1 MGRGGPGGD
10 EAADGAVAGGLPPVG
25 ELDVLR
31 KSLYLGIGQN
41 DELLVGGRVD
51 VELIAL
57 LLEDLL
63 HAHGHI
69 VSVAGQFH
77 VEVVGEQRLELEAYQ
92 CPFGND
98 GAVLLLDAEEVLVG
112 GTVGEDD
119 GLAAP
124 GPYLGASDVEDIAV
138 ARQVGQRDVAAVG
151 REPVAQTGAVDIE
164 RNLIALAYLVDVVE
178 LAG

>member
-1 MGRGGPGGD
+1 M
-10 EAADGAVAGGLPPVG
+10 G

-31 KSLYLGIGQN
+31 ESLYLGIGQN

-57 LLEDLL
+57 LLEYLL

-69 VSVAGQFH
+69 VSMAGQFH
-77 VEVVGEQRLELEAYQ
+77 VEVVGEQRFKLEAYQ
-92 CPFGND
+92 RPFGND
-98 GAVLLLDAEEVLVG
+98 GAMLLLDAEEVLVG
-112 GTVGEDD
+112 RTVGEDD

-124 GPYLGASDVEDIAV
+124 GPYLGSSYVEDIAV
-138 ARQVGQRDVAAVG
+138 ARQIGQRDVAAVS
-151 REPVAQTGAVDIE
+151 RQAVAQTGAVDVE